1 MERYKGLN
9 VLVTG
14 GAGYLGSHLVEK
26 LIGIGAQVS
35 VVDTMLYGNKIR
47 FKHKNL
53 SVHKVDVMDMVRLS
67 PLFKG
72 QDIVFHLAAVVGV
85 EETQLS
91 PVSLL
96 NTEVIGTSNVFKL
109 SVATKVKRL
118 IFASSSEVYGDYD
131 KPMVENGVLAPRS
144 TYALTKLVGE
154 HYCTAYFK
162 ERGLEYTALRYFNI
176 YGGRQDERFV
186 LPRLIKKALRGETI
200 QIYGDGEQTRDF
212 TYIEDSVNMTLLA
225 GIEQEC
231 RNQIINVGTGHAVSI
246 NMLTNMVLN
255 EMNKKVKIT
264 HVDYEGSRPLDVE
277 IFHRVADT
285 RKARDL
291 IGYRTLTPI
300 EVGLSKYIEEVTA

>member
-1 MERYKGLN
+1 MLI
-9 VLVTG
+9 TG
-14 GAGYLGSHLVEK
+14 GAGYLGSHLAGK
-26 LIGIGAQVS
+26 LLEIGAQVL
-35 VVDTMLYGNKIR
+35 VVDTMLYGNKIK

-53 SVHKVDVMDMVRLS
+53 SVHKVDVMDIVRLS

-109 SVATKVKRL
+109 SAANKVKRL
-118 IFASSSEVYGDYD
+118 IFASSSEVYGDYN
-131 KPMVENGVLAPRS
+131 KPMVENGALAPRS

-162 ERGLEYTALRYFNI
+162 EYNLEYTALRYFNI

-186 LPRLIKKALRGETI
+186 LPRLINSVLKGNPVH
-200 QIYGDGEQTRDF
+200 IYGDGEQTRDF
-212 TYIEDSVNMTLLA
+212 TYIEDSVCMTLLA
-225 GIEQEC
+225 GIKQEC
-231 RNQIINVGTGHAVSI
+231 RNMIINIGTGNAISI
-246 NMLTNMVLN
+246 NMLANIVLN
-255 EMNKKVKIT
+255 ETNKKVKIV
-264 HVDYEGSRPLDVE
+264 HIDYESSRPLDVE

-285 RKARDL
+285 LKSRDL
-291 IGYRTLTPI
+291 IGYRNLTPI
-300 EVGLSKYIEEVTA
+300 EVGLSKYIKEVTAVK